1 MMKIVPMRF
10 AKDVTIILAM
20 GVVHA
25 ALLAFVIYCII
36 MSWS

>member
-1 MMKIVPMRF
+1 MMKIVPIRF
-10 AKDVTIILAM
+10 AKDVTVILAM
-20 GVVHA
+20 GAVHA